1 MNSTAFTVS
10 RVVSLATVVT
20 GVVIPGSDTDVP
32 AVSGAMAVAH
42 FRYHLPLEGAWT
54 ERSIWRT
61 TPDPALKSRGDR
73 PDRQRRLNDRVRAGA
88 ADPVWLGRR

>member
-1 MNSTAFTVS
+1 MGDAIGQKRAPPHGRVNGTAFTVS

-20 GVVIPGSDTDVP
+20 AVVILGSDTDMP

-42 FRYHLPLEGAWT
+42 FRDHLPLEGVWA

-61 TPDPALKSRGDR
+61 TPDPALKSR
-73 PDRQRRLNDRVRAGA
+73 
-88 ADPVWLGRR
+88 